1 MNKRLERGKAI
12 DSGTVETTVIN
23 ISSDDPNY
31 MGVSNPRHL
40 YENQQ
45 CIKLQNRRPNGN
57 IPLNT
62 RTKELNMQQNKPSKI
77 LGFYPAH
84 FYMIMMVF
92 IIVAVVIF
100 VLVKKTDFI
109 MPQSN

>member
-1 MNKRLERGKAI
+1 MNRRLERGIAI
-12 DSGTVETTVIN
+12 DRGTAEATVIN

-31 MGVSNPRHL
+31 MGVSNPHNL

-57 IPLNT
+57 IPLNA

-77 LGFYPAH
+77 LCFHPAH
-84 FYMIMMVF
+84 FYMIIVVF
-92 IIVAVVIF
+92 IIVAAVIF
-100 VLVKKTDFI
+100 ILVKKTDLI
-109 MPQSN
+109 IPQDS